1 MLRTIGVLSFF
12 TGIVQAAPNLSN
24 EEIRLIRVLEEKGF
38 KVIFEHPRESKAYGL
53 FSSKEKIL
61 FISPL
66 AYELGIGRSVLVH
79 EAVHASQ
86 SCPSGVM
93 SPVGWTLKVKPVVMR
108 GITRVLT
115 LSYHKNQHLE
125 REALMM
131 QAQPDAIK
139 RVKKALE
146 QRCTTR

>member
-1 MLRTIGVLSFF
+1 MVM
-12 TGIVQAAPNLSN
+12 VQAAPILSD

-38 KVIFEHPRESKAYGL
+38 KVIFEHPREGRAYGL
-53 FSSKEKIL
+53 FRSREKIL

-86 SCPSGVM
+86 SCPSGIM
-93 SPVGWTLKVKPVVMR
+93 SPVGWTLKVKPVIMR
-108 GITRVLT
+108 EVTRLLT
-115 LSYHKNQHLE
+115 HSYYKNRHLE
-125 REALMM
+125 REAFMM

-139 RVKKALE
+139 KLTQALE
-146 QRCTTR
+146 QRCITRET